1 MPVTTRPYGCRG
13 DRHATAG
20 PLAPDLTRATTF
32 AYASADQLRAVG
44 AGEADGEFYPRYGHP
59 AARAFESAVAELEAA
74 DGAVSFASGM
84 ATIHALFCA
93 PLGAGAVV
101 VARDVYG
108 GTSALVEE
116 DLPRFGIEV
125 RRFDPFL
132 AGDLERVLDDGVR
145 LVHVE
150 TPTNP
155 VCRVVDVAR
164 TAAAAHA
171 CGALLSVD
179 ATFAPPPLQRVADHG
194 ADLVVHS
201 ATKFLGGHSDAL
213 GGVVAGAHAH
223 LEPLEGFR
231 RRTGGVLAP
240 DTAWLLARSLKTLP
254 LRVRAATDSAARLAR
269 FLEGRGLRVSYPGLP
284 GHPDHELAQRQMTRP
299 GSLLAFEV
307 QGGLAGAARV
317 YDRLEVIARAVSL
330 GGTETTALLPV
341 HTSHAMVPADD
352 RRRAGIG
359 DGLIR
364 LSVGLEPCD
373 VLERDLAQALA
384 G

>member
-1 MPVTTRPYGCRG
+1 MRPYGCRG
-13 DRHATAG
+13 EPRAPAG

-32 AYASADQLRAVG
+32 AYASAEELRAVG

-59 AARAFESAVAELEAA
+59 AARTFESAVAGLEST

-84 ATIHALFCA
+84 ATLHALLCA
-93 PLGAGAVV
+93 PLGEGAVSV

-108 GTSALVEE
+108 GTSALVAE

-125 RRFDPFL
+125 RRFDPL
-132 AGDLERVLDDGVR
+132 SPGDLERVLDDDVR

-155 VCRVVDVAR
+155 LCRVVDVAR

-179 ATFAPPPLQRVADHG
+179 ATFAPPPLQRVGSLG
-194 ADLVVHS
+194 ADLVLHS

-240 DTAWLLARSLKTLP
+240 DTAWLLVRSLKTLP
-254 LRVRAATDSAARLAR
+254 LRVLAASDSAARLAR
-269 FLEGRGLRVSYPGLP
+269 FLDGKVKRVSYPGLAH
-284 GHPDHELAQRQMTRP
+284 HPDHDLAQRQMTGH

-307 QGGLAGAARV
+307 KGGLAGATRV
-317 YDRLEVIARAVSL
+317 YDRFEVISRAVSL
-330 GGTETTALLPV
+330 GGTETTALLPL
-341 HTSHAMVPADD
+341 HSSHAMVPANE
-352 RRRAGIG
+352 RARAGIG
-359 DGLIR
+359 DGTIR
-364 LSVGLEPCD
+364 LSVGLEPYEA
-373 VLERDLAQALA
+373 LERDLARALA
-384 G
+384 GC